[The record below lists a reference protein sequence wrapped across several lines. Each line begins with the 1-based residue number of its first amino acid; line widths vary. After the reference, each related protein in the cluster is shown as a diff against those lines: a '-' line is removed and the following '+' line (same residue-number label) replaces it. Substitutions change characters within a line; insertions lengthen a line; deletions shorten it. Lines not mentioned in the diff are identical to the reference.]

1 MAFEDDGQKGIEFR
15 SWLAV
20 AFRGVRRCE
29 LERLRV
35 WSKQESVDRTMISE
49 QSVA

>member
-1 MAFEDDGQKGIEFR
+1 MAQKGIEFR

-20 AFRGVRRCE
+20 AFRVRRCK
-29 LERLRV
+29 LARLRV
-35 WSKQESVDRTMISE
+35 WSKQELVDRTMISE